1 MVEHIIGT
9 AIGIKLV
16 NGKFRPKF
24 GIGAVFAILFFV
36 LLFIISLVMFVLG
49 LLSFNIRLMLVFGFG
64 MFSVGYLLAISPYT
78 QKTSN
83 FYIEFPNEN
92 SLAGFRLS
100 YKGKQ
105 VAVKYAVDNDGK
117 IAFADNNH
125 KLECISY
132 ADGTNMSNL
141 TKCKIINYFTKW
153 LHENGL
159 LSTNVTTVFE

>member
-1 MVEHIIGT
+1 MIENIVGS
-9 AIGIKLV
+9 AIGIKLI

-24 GIGAVFAILFFV
+24 GVGAVFALIFFV
-36 LLFIISLVMFVLG
+36 LLFIISLVMFILG
-49 LLSFNIRLMLVFGFG
+49 LLSLNINLIFVFGFG
-64 MFSVGYLLAISPYT
+64 AFSVGYILAITPYT
-78 QKTSN
+78 QNPNN
-83 FYIEFPNEN
+83 FYIEFQNEN

-105 VAVKYAVDNDGK
+105 VAVKYSVDNNGK

-125 KLECISY
+125 KLNCISY

-153 LHENGL
+153 LNEKNL

>member
-1 MVEHIIGT
+1 MIENIVGST
-9 AIGIKLV
+9 IGIKLV

-24 GIGAVFAILFFV
+24 GIGAIFAFIFFV
-36 LLFIISLVMFVLG
+36 LLFIISFAMFILS
-49 LLSFNIRLMLVFGFG
+49 LLSLNIHLMFAFGFG
-64 MFSVGYLLAISPYT
+64 TFSVGYILAITPYT
-78 QKTSN
+78 QNPNN

-92 SLAGFRLS
+92 SLAGFRLN

-105 VAVKYAVDNDGK
+105 VAVKYAIDNNGK

-125 KLECISY
+125 KLNCISY

-141 TKCKIINYFTKW
+141 TKYKIINYFTKW
-153 LHENGL
+153 LQENNL